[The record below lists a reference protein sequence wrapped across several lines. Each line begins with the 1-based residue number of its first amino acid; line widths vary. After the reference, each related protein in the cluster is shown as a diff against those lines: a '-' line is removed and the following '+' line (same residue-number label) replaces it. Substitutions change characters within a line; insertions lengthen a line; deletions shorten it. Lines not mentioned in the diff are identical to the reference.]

1 MKQRQR
7 SAWSLVVDFPTKTGI
22 HRLPEAL
29 PQPRPA
35 AHTACVFASSFHNP
49 SSGFLFS
56 CSYHEEDFCYQPSQ
70 TLLVKQ

>member
-29 PQPRPA
+29 S
-35 AHTACVFASSFHNP
+35 HTACVFASSFHNP